1 MPTTSGNITDFKVYQ
16 DKYYMGLIESIDQ
29 NVSVLNEGAG
39 GAIRVLTANTRGEF
53 ETRSFFQNI
62 DDLVA
67 DRDPTDLSQVPVQ
80 KVTQGEVTD
89 VLKNYRIGP
98 VRQTLDSFRKISLD
112 PQYMSFILGSQM
124 GEKVTQKILNA
135 GLAAVIAAI
144 ESEANSM
151 VFDNTDPA
159 NAARTGGTTISA
171 RAMNRAAGLMGDRR
185 SSLRALVTNSAVAT
199 ELWDNQLSEKL
210 GEVSGALVYGA
221 EAGTLGLPVWITDS
235 PALSAEVV
243 IEEGQGEEPDVTAT
257 VHYVLMLTEEA
268 LVIQQ
273 QDYMDVYSD
282 MVGGAANLQAFYQA
296 ESGYLA
302 RVKGFSW
309 GGSNS
314 PTDGEFADD
323 ANWTYVYNS
332 HKDGP
337 GILLVVNDVEPAAE

>member
-1 MPTTSGNITDFKVYQ
+1 MPTTTGNLTDFKVYQ

-62 DDLVA
+62 DNLVA
-67 DRDPTDLSQVPVQ
+67 DRDPSDLTAVPVQ
-80 KVTQGEVTD
+80 KITQGEVTD
-89 VLKNYRIGP
+89 ILKNYRIGP
-98 VRQTLDSFRKISLD
+98 VRQTLDAFRKISLD
-112 PQYMSFILGSQM
+112 PEYMSFILGRQM

-135 GLAAVIAAI
+135 GLGALVAAF
-144 ESEANSM
+144 ESEAATM
-151 VFDNTDPA
+151 VFDNTDA
-159 NAARTGGTTISA
+159 GNAAKTGGSTVSH
-171 RAMNRAAGLMGDRR
+171 RALNRAAGLMGDRR
-185 SSLRALVTNSAVAT
+185 SALRAIVADSFVAT
-199 ELWDNQLSEKL
+199 DLWDNQLSEKL
-210 GEVSGALVYGA
+210 GEVSGQLVYGA

-235 PALSAEVV
+235 PALT
-243 IEEGQGEEPDVTAT
+243 EEISLGGTPEEFRT
-257 VHYVLMLTEEA
+257 VHHVLLLTEEA

-282 MVGGAANLQAFYQA
+282 LEGGAANLQAFYQA

-309 GGSNS
+309 TGGNS
-314 PTDGEFADD
+314 PTDGEFADNT
-323 ANWTYVYNS
+323 NWSFVYAS

-337 GILLVVNDVEPAAE
+337 GVMLTVSED